1 MEALWS
7 SDQHNLARYDS
18 IQPHYSLVYR
28 TEYELE
34 IAGIC
39 QKYGLGV
46 ILYSPLAAG
55 FLTGKYRKDKP
66 MPKSFRTDTVR
77 KYMTPQN
84 WALLEDLEALARAR
98 DKTISQIA
106 LGWLLSKHEIT
117 APIIGPRT
125 IDQLYDNLGA
135 ASLRLSKNEMETLE
149 ESSKWKF

>member
-1 MEALWS
+1 
-7 SDQHNLARYDS
+7 
-18 IQPHYSLVYR
+18 
-28 TEYELE
+28 
-34 IAGIC
+34 
-39 QKYGLGV
+39 
-46 ILYSPLAAG
+46 
-55 FLTGKYRKDKP
+55 
-66 MPKSFRTDTVR
+66 
-77 KYMTPQN
+77 MTPQN

-149 ESSKWKF
+149 ESSRWKF